1 MSFNKVKTDPD
12 LGLQI
17 HQHLLQV
24 GVETPT
30 IESTLSVSPRD
41 KIDTIVPLFMK
52 IWETLGMDM
61 SDDSLAET
69 PKRMAKMWV
78 NETMWGLEP
87 ENFPK
92 CTAVNNKM
100 RYDEM
105 VIEKDI
111 TVMSQCEH
119 HGVVIDGVA
128 HIAYIPNQKVLGL
141 SKLNRVTEYF
151 SKRPQIQER
160 LTVQIAEALKFILE
174 TDDVAVIIDAKHYC
188 VKSRGVEDMLSST
201 TTSHMAGSFREFSAP
216 RSEFLQLINSNRV

>member
-12 LGLQI
+12 LGLRI

-30 IESTLSVSPRD
+30 IEATLSVSAKD
-41 KIDTIVPLFMK
+41 KINTIEPLFME
-52 IWETLGMDM
+52 IWKTLGMDL
-61 SDDSLAET
+61 SDDSLMDT

-92 CTAVNNKM
+92 CTAVDNKM
-100 RYDEM
+100 QYDEM

-128 HIAYIPNQKVLGL
+128 HIAYIPNKKVLGL

-174 TDDVAVIIDAKHYC
+174 TDDVAVIVDAKHYC

-201 TTSHMAGSFREFSAP
+201 TTSHMAGAFRDFSDP
-216 RSEFLQLINSNRV
+216 RAEFLQLINKR

>member
-30 IESTLSVSPRD
+30 IEATLSVSAKD
-41 KIDTIVPLFMK
+41 KIDIIEPLFME
-52 IWETLGMDM
+52 IWRTLGMDM
-61 SDDSLAET
+61 SDDSLMET
-69 PKRMAKMWV
+69 PKRMAKMWI
-78 NETMWGLEP
+78 NETMWGLDP

-100 RYDEM
+100 QYDEM

-128 HIAYIPNQKVLGL
+128 HIAYIPNKKVLGL

-201 TTSHMAGSFREFSAP
+201 TTSHMAGAFRDFSEP
-216 RSEFLQLINSNRV
+216 RAEFLQLINSKR

>member
-30 IESTLSVSPRD
+30 IKQTLSVSAKT
-41 KIDTIVPLFMK
+41 KIK
-52 IWETLGMDM
+52 IIEEHFEHIWKTLGMDL
-61 SDDSLAET
+61 SDDSLMET

-78 NETMWGLEP
+78 NETMWGLEI

-100 RYDEM
+100 QYDEM

-119 HGVVIDGVA
+119 HGVCIDGVA
-128 HIAYIPNQKVLGL
+128 HIAYIPNKKVLGL

-160 LTVQIAEALKFILE
+160 LTVQVAEALKFILE

-201 TTSHMAGSFREFSAP
+201 TTSHMAGAFRDFSEP
-216 RSEFLQLINSNRV
+216 RAEFLQLINKR

>member
-12 LGLQI
+12 LGLKI
-17 HQHLLQV
+17 HKHLLSV

-30 IESTLSVSPRD
+30 IDSTLSVSSKD
-41 KIDTIVPLFMK
+41 KINTIEPLFAE
-52 IWETLGMDM
+52 IWKTLGMDM
-61 SDDSLAET
+61 SDDSLMET

-78 NETMWGLEP
+78 NETMWGLEY

-92 CTAVNNKM
+92 CTAVQNKM
-100 RYDEM
+100 HYDEM
-105 VIEKDI
+105 VIEKDV

-128 HIAYIPNQKVLGL
+128 HIAYIPNHKVLGL

-174 TDDVAVIIDAKHYC
+174 TQDVAVIVDAKHYC

-201 TTSHMAGSFREFSAP
+201 TTSHMSGVFRDKSEP
-216 RSEFLQLINSNRV
+216 RAEFLQLIRR

>member
-12 LGLQI
+12 LGLRI
-17 HQHLLQV
+17 HQHLLEV

-30 IESTLSVSPRD
+30 IEATLSVSAKD
-41 KIDTIVPLFMK
+41 KINTIEPLFME
-52 IWETLGMDM
+52 IWKTLGMDL
-61 SDDSLAET
+61 SDDSLMDT

-92 CTAVNNKM
+92 CTAVDNKM
-100 RYDEM
+100 QYDEM
-105 VIEKDI
+105 VIEKDV

-128 HIAYIPNQKVLGL
+128 HIAYIPNKKVLGL

-174 TDDVAVIIDAKHYC
+174 TDDVAVIVDAKHYC

-201 TTSHMAGSFREFSAP
+201 TTSHMAGAFRDFSDP
-216 RSEFLQLINSNRV
+216 RAEFLQLINKR

>member
-17 HQHLLQV
+17 HQHLLEV

-30 IESTLSVSPRD
+30 IEQALSVSPKT
-41 KIDTIVPLFMK
+41 KIK
-52 IWETLGMDM
+52 IIEEHFEHIWKTLGMDL

-92 CTAVNNKM
+92 CTAVQNKM
-100 RYDEM
+100 HYDAM
-105 VIEKDI
+105 VIEKDV

-128 HIAYIPNQKVLGL
+128 HIAYIPNHKVLGL

-174 TDDVAVIIDAKHYC
+174 TDDVAVIVDARHYC

-201 TTSHMAGSFREFSAP
+201 TTSHMGGAFRDFSEP
-216 RSEFLQLINSNRV
+216 RAEFLQLINKR

>member
-12 LGLQI
+12 LGFQI
-17 HQHLLQV
+17 HQHLLKA

-30 IESTLSVSPRD
+30 IQSTLAVTAKT
-41 KIDTIVPLFMK
+41 KIELIEGYFTE
-52 IWETLGMDM
+52 IWKTLGMDL
-61 SDDSLAET
+61 SDDSLMET

-78 NETMWGLEP
+78 NETMWGLDP
-87 ENFPK
+87 ANFPK
-92 CTAVNNKM
+92 CTTVSNKIH
-100 RYDEM
+100 YDEM
-105 VIEKDI
+105 VIERDI

-119 HGVVIDGVA
+119 HGVCIDGVA
-128 HIAYIPNQKVLGL
+128 HIAYIPTDKVLGL

-151 SKRPQIQER
+151 CRRPQIQER

-201 TTSHMAGSFREFSAP
+201 TTSHMAGKFREWKETRA
-216 RSEFLQLINSNRV
+216 EMMAHVNR

>member
-1 MSFNKVKTDPD
+1 MSFNKIKTDPN
-12 LGLQI
+12 LGRLI
-17 HQHLLQV
+17 NQHLLKV

-30 IESTLSVSPRD
+30 IKSALVVSSKE
-41 KIDTIVPLFMK
+41 KIERIEPLFAEIM
-52 IWETLGMDM
+52 ETMGMDLT
-61 SDDSLAET
+61 DDSLIET
-69 PKRMAKMWV
+69 PKRMAKMIV

-100 RYDEM
+100 HYDEM

-128 HIAYIPNQKVLGL
+128 HIAYIPNGRVLGL

-160 LTVQIAEALKFILE
+160 LTVQIAESLKFILE
-174 TDDVAVIIDAKHYC
+174 TDDVGVVIAAKHYC

-201 TTSHMAGSFREFSAP
+201 TTSHMSGAFRDFSEP
-216 RSEFLQLINSNRV
+216 RAEFLQLINIR

>member
-12 LGLQI
+12 LGLRI
-17 HQHLLQV
+17 HQHLLEV

-30 IESTLSVSPRD
+30 IEATLSVSAKD
-41 KIDTIVPLFMK
+41 KIATIEPLFME
-52 IWETLGMDM
+52 IWKTLGMDL
-61 SDDSLAET
+61 SDDSLMET

-100 RYDEM
+100 QYDEM

-128 HIAYIPNQKVLGL
+128 HIAYIPNKKVLGL

-174 TDDVAVIIDAKHYC
+174 TDDVAVIVDARHYC

-201 TTSHMAGSFREFSAP
+201 TTSHMAGAFRDFSEP
-216 RSEFLQLINSNRV
+216 RAEFLQLINKR

>member
-12 LGLQI
+12 LGLKI
-17 HQHLLQV
+17 HQHLLEV

-30 IESTLSVSPRD
+30 IEATLSVSAKD
-41 KIDTIVPLFMK
+41 KINKIEPLFME
-52 IWETLGMDM
+52 IWKTLGMDM
-61 SDDSLAET
+61 SDDSLMET
-69 PKRMAKMWV
+69 PKRMAKMWI
-78 NETMWGLEP
+78 NETMWGLDP

-100 RYDEM
+100 QYDEM

-128 HIAYIPNQKVLGL
+128 HIAYIPNKKVLGL

-201 TTSHMAGSFREFSAP
+201 TTSHMAGAFRDFSEP
-216 RSEFLQLINSNRV
+216 RAEFLQLINKR

>member
-17 HQHLLQV
+17 HQHLLEV

-30 IESTLSVSPRD
+30 IEQALSVSPKT
-41 KIDTIVPLFMK
+41 KIK
-52 IWETLGMDM
+52 IIEEHFEHIWKTLGMDL

-92 CTAVNNKM
+92 CTAVQNKM
-100 RYDEM
+100 LYDEM
-105 VIEKDI
+105 VIEKDV

-128 HIAYIPNQKVLGL
+128 HIAYIPNKKVLGL

-174 TDDVAVIIDAKHYC
+174 TDDVAVIVDAKHYC

-201 TTSHMAGSFREFSAP
+201 TTSHMSGVFREVPEP
-216 RSEFLQLINSNRV
+216 RAEFLQLINKR

>member
-17 HQHLLQV
+17 HQHLLEV

-30 IESTLSVSPRD
+30 IESTLSVSAKD
-41 KIDTIVPLFMK
+41 KIDKIEPLFVE
-52 IWETLGMDM
+52 IWRTLGMDL
-61 SDDSLAET
+61 SDDSLMET

-78 NETMWGLEP
+78 NETMWGLEY

-100 RYDEM
+100 QYDEM

-128 HIAYIPNQKVLGL
+128 HIAYIPNKKVLGL

-174 TDDVAVIIDAKHYC
+174 TNDVAVIVDAKHYC

-201 TTSHMAGSFREFSAP
+201 TTSHMSGVFREVPEP
-216 RSEFLQLINSNRV
+216 RAEFLQLINKR

>member
-12 LGLQI
+12 LGLKI
-17 HQHLLQV
+17 HQHLLQA

-30 IESTLSVSPRD
+30 IEQALSVSAKD
-41 KIDTIVPLFMK
+41 KIATIEPLFME
-52 IWETLGMDM
+52 IWKTLGMDL
-61 SDDSLAET
+61 SDDSLMET

-92 CTAVNNKM
+92 CTAVENKM
-100 RYDEM
+100 QYDAM
-105 VIEKDI
+105 VIEKDV

-128 HIAYIPNQKVLGL
+128 HIAYIPNKKVLGL

-174 TDDVAVIIDAKHYC
+174 TDDVAVIVDARHYC

-201 TTSHMAGSFREFSAP
+201 TTSHMAGAFRDFSEP
-216 RSEFLQLINSNRV
+216 RAEFLQLINKR

>member
-12 LGLQI
+12 LGLKI
-17 HQHLLQV
+17 HQHLLEV

-30 IESTLSVSPRD
+30 IEATLSVSAKD
-41 KIDTIVPLFMK
+41 KIDIIEPLFME
-52 IWETLGMDM
+52 IWRTLGMDM
-61 SDDSLAET
+61 SDDSLMET
-69 PKRMAKMWV
+69 PKRMAKMWI
-78 NETMWGLEP
+78 NETMWGLDP

-100 RYDEM
+100 QYDEM

-128 HIAYIPNQKVLGL
+128 HIAYIPNKKVLGL

-201 TTSHMAGSFREFSAP
+201 TTSHMAGAFRDFSEP
-216 RSEFLQLINSNRV
+216 RAEFLQLINSKR

>member
-17 HQHLLQV
+17 HQHLLEV

-30 IESTLSVSPRD
+30 IEQALSVSAKT
-41 KIDTIVPLFMK
+41 KIMIIEEHFEY
-52 IWETLGMDM
+52 IWKTLGMDL

-92 CTAVNNKM
+92 CTAVQNKM
-100 RYDEM
+100 LYDAM
-105 VIEKDI
+105 VIEKDV

-128 HIAYIPNQKVLGL
+128 HIAYIPNKKVLGL

-174 TDDVAVIIDAKHYC
+174 TDDVAVIVDAKHYC

-201 TTSHMAGSFREFSAP
+201 TTSHMSGVFREVPEP
-216 RSEFLQLINSNRV
+216 RAEFLQLINKR

>member
-1 MSFNKVKTDPD
+1 
-12 LGLQI
+12 
-17 HQHLLQV
+17 
-24 GVETPT
+24 
-30 IESTLSVSPRD
+30 
-41 KIDTIVPLFMK
+41 
-52 IWETLGMDM
+52 MDM
-61 SDDSLAET
+61 SDDSLMET

-78 NETMWGLEP
+78 NETMWGLEY

-92 CTAVNNKM
+92 CTAVQNKM
-100 RYDEM
+100 HYDEM
-105 VIEKDI
+105 VIEKDV

-128 HIAYIPNQKVLGL
+128 HIAYIPNHKVLGL

-174 TDDVAVIIDAKHYC
+174 TQDVAVIVDAKHYC

-201 TTSHMAGSFREFSAP
+201 TTSHMSGVFRDKSEP
-216 RSEFLQLINSNRV
+216 RAEFLQLIRR

>member
-17 HQHLLQV
+17 HQHLLEV

-30 IESTLSVSPRD
+30 IEQALSVSAKT
-41 KIDTIVPLFMK
+41 KIK
-52 IWETLGMDM
+52 IIEEHFEYIWKTLGMDL

-92 CTAVNNKM
+92 CTAVQNKM
-100 RYDEM
+100 HYDAM
-105 VIEKDI
+105 VIEKDV

-128 HIAYIPNQKVLGL
+128 HIAYIPNKKVLGL

-174 TDDVAVIIDAKHYC
+174 TDDVAVIVDARHYC

-201 TTSHMAGSFREFSAP
+201 TTSHMGGAFRDFSEP
-216 RSEFLQLINSNRV
+216 RAEFLQLINKR

>member
-17 HQHLLQV
+17 HQHLLEV

-30 IESTLSVSPRD
+30 IEQALSVSPKT
-41 KIDTIVPLFMK
+41 KIK
-52 IWETLGMDM
+52 IIEEHFEHIWKTLGMDL

-69 PKRMAKMWV
+69 PERMAKMWV
-78 NETMWGLEP
+78 NETTWGLAP

-92 CTAVNNKM
+92 CTAVQNKM
-100 RYDEM
+100 HYDAM
-105 VIEKDI
+105 VIEKDV

-128 HIAYIPNQKVLGL
+128 HIAYIPNKKVLGL

-174 TDDVAVIIDAKHYC
+174 TDDVAVIVDARHYC

-201 TTSHMAGSFREFSAP
+201 TTSHMGGAFRDFSEP
-216 RSEFLQLINSNRV
+216 RAEFLQLINKR